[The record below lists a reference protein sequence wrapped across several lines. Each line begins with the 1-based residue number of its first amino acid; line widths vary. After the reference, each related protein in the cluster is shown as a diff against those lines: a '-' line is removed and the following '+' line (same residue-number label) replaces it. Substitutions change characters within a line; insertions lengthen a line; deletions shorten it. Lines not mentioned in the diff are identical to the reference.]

1 MLIGACSPTPPSNG
15 RGRRSGART
24 TSSLRA
30 LVDEALELIGATD
43 PARRAMLLA
52 VLASY
57 RATFEGLSGAAV
69 DSLADEALA
78 LADSV
83 GDDALRYEVLIH
95 HLAIL
100 QGSADLDRQRR
111 VLDELEELQ
120 QRPHLGWGGE
130 PLRSH
135 EGAARPVEPV
145 RVVDVSP
152 LPRPART
159 AERQHGG
166 LRSRHRAC

>member
-1 MLIGACSPTPPSNG
+1 
-15 RGRRSGART
+15 
-24 TSSLRA
+24 
-30 LVDEALELIGATD
+30 
-43 PARRAMLLA
+43 MLLA

-78 LADSV
+78 LAGSV
-83 GDDALRYEVLIH
+83 GDDALRYEVLIQ
-95 HLAIL
+95 HLLIL

-111 VLDELEELQ
+111 VLDELEALQ
-120 QRPHLGWGGE
+120 QDHALDGVASHYGRMKALLGLSNGFVWSSV
-130 PLRSH
+130 P
-135 EGAARPVEPV
+135 
-145 RVVDVSP
+145 P

-166 LRSRHRAC
+166 LRSRHRPR